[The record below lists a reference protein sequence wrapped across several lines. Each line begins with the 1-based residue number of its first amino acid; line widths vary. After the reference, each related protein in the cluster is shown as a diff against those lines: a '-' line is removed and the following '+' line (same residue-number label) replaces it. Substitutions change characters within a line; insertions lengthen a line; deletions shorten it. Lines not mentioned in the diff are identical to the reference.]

1 MALNRVAHPA
11 LECGLRQSILA
22 ILPCAMSFSSRFPLP
37 TVRAIAQLLDE
48 AQLSEITIET
58 TDAATQQ
65 PERLVVRREIA
76 GVATSGSESQTSEMA
91 PTALESR
98 SQESDPSTESNLV
111 LVPSPTVGFFHH
123 SEKPV
128 GVGAVVRAGQTIG
141 IVKTLAIPNDVTAP
155 VDGRVMDILASEGA
169 GVAYGQS
176 LFTIEKALSKES

>member
-1 MALNRVAHPA
+1 
-11 LECGLRQSILA
+11 
-22 ILPCAMSFSSRFPLP
+22 MSFSSRFPLP

-76 GVATSGSESQTSEMA
+76 GVATSGSESQTSEMTT
-91 PTALESR
+91 TALEDQTQKSET
-98 SQESDPSTESNLV
+98 SIESNLD

-123 SEKPV
+123 AEKPV

-155 VDGRVMDILASEGA
+155 VDGRVMDILASEGS
-169 GVAYGQS
+169 GVAFGQS